1 MANPEPSSTKQERLS
16 RQLLRVLMVEDSPD
30 DAELIELELTNGGYQ
45 IEALRVVSA
54 ADMATALN
62 SADWDV
68 IIADYSVPGF
78 GAVPSLKLLRE
89 SGRDIPFIIVTGS
102 ISDEMAVASMRAGAH
117 DYVLKDNLLRLVP
130 AVERE
135 IKESAARHQK
145 HEAEAA
151 LHAENARDR
160 SGNPICKAAA
170 KYRRYFSFRVHGRSD
185 LTYSWCE
192 ADRDPGKALHRRL
205 APANR

>member
-1 MANPEPSSTKQERLS
+1 
-16 RQLLRVLMVEDSPD
+16 MVEDSPD

-151 LHAENARDR
+151 LHESQSRLNGIVQSAMDSIISVDEEQRIVLFMKPLRDCLDVRVLRRSARH
-160 SGNPICKAAA
+160 STALSHPITATFIATTSACL
-170 KYRRYFSFRVHGRSD
+170 V
-185 LTYSWCE
+185 C
-192 ADRDPGKALHRRL
+192 
-205 APANR
+205 PA